1 MNKSIIETK
10 IYFLQQNIFLE
21 ICPVMNVQ
29 PAKSLTQAT
38 YERLRR
44 DVLSCVLRPGDRVN
58 VKVVAERYEA
68 SAGAVREALSRMV
81 SEGLVIAEPQ
91 KGFRISAVS
100 LADLNDL
107 TFARMEI
114 ESSCL
119 RHALDSGT
127 LEWEASLIVAHHR
140 LIRADQNDT
149 DEWTGAHHAF
159 HEALVSAC
167 PNTWLLRIRSMLF
180 EQTARYRAMSIAM
193 TATQRDINGEHQAL
207 FDAAMARDTTQACE
221 LLQQHIQT
229 TSVMLIEGLQALA
242 QFAEPV

>member
-1 MNKSIIETK
+1 MK
-10 IYFLQQNIFLE
+10 
-21 ICPVMNVQ
+21 VQ

-107 TFARMEI
+107 TLARMEI

-119 RHALDSGT
+119 RHALDNGT
-127 LEWEASLIVAHHR
+127 LGWEASLVVAHHR
-140 LIRADQNDT
+140 LIRVDQNDA

-180 EQTARYRAMSIAM
+180 EQTARYRAMSIAI
-193 TATQRDINGEHQAL
+193 TAKDRDIGDEHQAL
-207 FDAAMARDTTQACE
+207 FDAAMARDTTKACE
-221 LLQQHIQT
+221 LLKQHIQT
-229 TSVMLIEGLQALA
+229 TSAMLIEGLQAIGPLTDPA
-242 QFAEPV
+242 G